1 MDIAIYISEGSM
13 LLAEGV
19 YKKGRLRVRH
29 AVRTQAPENIYH
41 EGLLADPA
49 QLAAQIRAA
58 LDGAGIKSKRARIVV
73 DGSTSAVKEM
83 QLPKYQRKDLDRL
96 VVNEMRQVLN
106 LELDYTVDYMLKGV
120 IEEEGHTF
128 YQIAATAMLK
138 SLAEQY
144 RQVAKMAGLKAV
156 SLDITQNTLT
166 RLSEM
171 LLSDEAPHIVIDL
184 HHKTVIT
191 LLLAG
196 GRLVLS
202 RSSKLA
208 GADLAEEYRQSM
220 QMATQQAISKLI
232 QFYKY
237 QNPEAPIRKVY
248 FTGDYI
254 DYPEALEE
262 AALIFDVQTAYLDLS
277 AHLDDKYGSIK
288 DISRYCINLGAFISD
303 RKQHIDLFDGLLASP
318 KRDRSQENVGLFKL
332 MGALLALS
340 AVGLGASSGYFWYQ
354 DKQLEVQMA
363 SLSQQINDPVLQQQA
378 EIATLNQLSL
388 QEELDRISDLE
399 EALAVLDS
407 QPALVESVFET
418 IKRTKPSGSRFK
430 EMTYENGVLTVTA
443 VTKARLD
450 PYQYAK
456 DLTES
461 GEFYQVDYYGFESD
475 ASSDYT
481 YSVLCTLK
489 GGVVNEAQ

>member
-19 YKKGRLRVRH
+19 YKKGRLQVRR
-29 AVRTQAPENIYH
+29 AVRTEAPETIYH

-49 QLAAQIRAA
+49 QLASRIRAA

-83 QLPKYQRKDLDRL
+83 QLPKYRRKDLDKL

-106 LELDYTVDYMLKGV
+106 LELDYVVDYMIKGQV
-120 IEEEGHTF
+120 EEDGHTF

-138 SLAEQY
+138 TLAEQY
-144 RQVAKMAGLKAV
+144 REVAKLAGLKAV

-171 LLSDEAPHIVIDL
+171 VISDKAPHIVIDL
-184 HHKTVIT
+184 HHGTVIT

-202 RSSKLA
+202 RSSKLVA
-208 GADLAEEYRQSM
+208 ANQPDNYQQSM

-237 QNPEAPIRKVY
+237 QNPDAPIRKVY

-254 DYPEALEE
+254 DHPEALEE
-262 AALIFDVQTAYLDLS
+262 AGVIFDVQTAYLSLS
-277 AHLDDKYGSIK
+277 DHLDERSDVK
-288 DISRYCINLGAFISD
+288 DISRYCLGLGALISD

-318 KRDRSQENVGLFKL
+318 KRDRSQENVGLFKVL
-332 MGALLALS
+332 AVLLALS
-340 AVGLGASSGYFWYQ
+340 AVGIGAASGYFLWL
-354 DKQLEVQMA
+354 DKELDVEIEA
-363 SLSQQINDPVLQQQA
+363 LSTQINDPQLQHNA
-378 EIATLNQLSL
+378 ELATINQLNL
-388 QEELDRISDLE
+388 QEELDLITDLQE
-399 EALAVLDS
+399 SLAILDS
-407 QPALVESVFET
+407 QPALEETVFET
-418 IKRTKPSGSRFK
+418 IKRTKPQGSRFVS
-430 EMTYENGVLTVTA
+430 MTYENGVLTVTA
-443 VTKARLD
+443 KSKARLD

-461 GEFYQVDYYGFESD
+461 GEFYKVDYYGFESD
-475 ASSDYT
+475 VSSDYE

-489 GGVVNEAQ
+489 GGAVHEAE